1 MVEQA
6 QGLRE
11 WIKGQSIQA
20 QKEVL
25 DARTAG
31 SRVVAV
37 TSGKGGVGKSQIT
50 LNLALA
56 LQKLGQR
63 TIILDADLGLANINI
78 LLGYE
83 PSYTLWDVV
92 QKHLSVRDVMQQ
104 GPLGLSIIPGG
115 SGISQLAS
123 LNTKEIDTIIK
134 GFQELESEFDWLL
147 VDTAA
152 GISPGVLS
160 FVLAADEA
168 LIVTNPEPPALADA
182 YGLIKS
188 IWQVQ
193 GRVSLELVMNRSVSL
208 KSGEE
213 MGMRVINLTKK
224 MLNQNVGFF
233 GAVREDTHS
242 ARAISR
248 QIPLVLLYPAS
259 PAAQD
264 IGDMAERMI
273 HRIKPAKRGR
283 WEQFIYRMGR
293 MWSSWPK
300 AEDGPEES
308 K

>member
-1 MVEQA
+1 MAEQA
-6 QGLRE
+6 DQLRQ
-11 WIKGQSIQA
+11 WIKRQSIRA
-20 QKEVL
+20 QEEVL
-25 DARTAG
+25 NVRIKG
-31 SRVVAV
+31 SRVVAI
-37 TSGKGGVGKSQIT
+37 TSGKGGVGKSHIT

-92 QKHLSVRDVMQQ
+92 QQHLSIRDVLQK
-104 GPLGLSIIPGG
+104 GPLGLRIIPGA
-115 SGISQLAS
+115 SGISRLAS
-123 LNTKEIDTIIK
+123 LEAKEIQGVIE
-134 GFQELESEFDWLL
+134 GFQELESECDWLL

-193 GRVSLELVMNRSVSL
+193 GRVSLQLIMNRSASL
-208 KSGEE
+208 RSGEE
-213 MGMRVINLTKK
+213 MGMRVISLTKK
-224 MLNQNVGFF
+224 MLNQDVGFF
-233 GAVREDTHS
+233 GAVREDSHTS
-242 ARAISR
+242 RAIAR
-248 QIPLVLLYPAS
+248 QTPLVLLYPAS

-283 WEQFIYRMGR
+283 WEQFIYRMGK
-293 MWSSWPK
+293 MWSSV
-300 AEDGPEES
+300 ET
-308 K
+308 